1 MINKGGNFLI
11 KVVFVCLGNICR
23 SPMAEGLFRA
33 EVEKAGLSNQ
43 IAIDSA
49 ATGTWNLGKPPHRG
63 TKEIL
68 KKHHVDYQFMKARKI
83 SATDFAEADFIIGMD
98 QQNISDLKALT
109 NNSKATIRSLMSF
122 VLGEEEKEI
131 PDPYYTGDFKETEQ
145 MVTAG
150 VKALLEYIT
159 KQLD

>member
-1 MINKGGNFLI
+1 MI

-33 EVEKAGLSNQ
+33 EVEKAGLTDE
-43 IAIDSA
+43 IVIDSA
-49 ATGTWNLGKPPHRG
+49 ATGTWNLGKPPHKG

-68 KKHHVDYQFMKARKI
+68 KKHHVDYQSMKARKI

-98 QQNISDLKALT
+98 QQNLSDLRSLA
-109 NNSKATIRSLMSF
+109 NDSNVTIRSLMSF
-122 VLGEEEKEI
+122 VPGQEDKDI
-131 PDPYYTGDFKETEQ
+131 PDPYYTGDFNETEQ

-150 VKALLEYIT
+150 VKALFKFIT
-159 KQLD
+159 KKMG